1 LLTPVRMR
9 RVTVIVSK
17 DQLTNFLSYAGQE
30 GVLHFVT
37 VPDKQVP
44 TGTIS
49 FETSSIV
56 ARLVAVRNRLTTIA
70 PLMRNSHAEPE
81 LSNISSQSVESL
93 AEYLDK
99 EALNLE
105 QAVKQLEARQ
115 EKLQEERGRNVQ
127 LSRLLSG
134 LEKLGVKLSTIG
146 GTGFTTILAGEAP
159 RESVESIRMEL
170 DRLSYGNAIFAI
182 TSASDEVGA
191 FFAILPSAFQDEAK
205 QAFAAL
211 GARLEPGLAQLPP
224 DPSEAK
230 KQVEERLGEIRLGE
244 KELET
249 DRVQLAKEYGP
260 RYASLVLMFEI
271 LEVRAKALS
280 NALATQSTVLL
291 DAWVPEERF
300 DGFSKGASKASAEDI
315 SIQVDEHAAERIVKT
330 AREHNKELIP
340 EHVVGEEPPPTLI
353 DAPAFFKPLQSVIN
367 NFGTPSYHELNPLP
381 FMIITY
387 PIIYGL
393 MFGDVGQGL
402 LFIFGGL
409 FLWNLKKKG
418 KKIFELGQMIADGS
432 ELIILLGI
440 GIVVFGIIFGDFF
453 GFAPDFLKFNVVN
466 GVRAPIFSP
475 SELKIEFMVITLFV
489 GVAHLTFGLALSAIN
504 KIKNKEYSHAIF
516 GPISWAVFY
525 ISGVYLISQ
534 VVIAGFKFGIALK
547 PPYIFLLVPIFVPL
561 VLMAWKEGG
570 LHMFEAF
577 LSSASNTFSYL
588 RIWALNIADFEF
600 KFALF
605 IALGVLGAIIGNVL
619 VLIIEGLIVFVQTLR
634 LHWVEWF
641 SKFYEGT
648 GTPFAPYQEPLT
660 GLVAANKWYQNQ

>member
-1 LLTPVRMR
+1 MR

-17 DQLTNFLSYAGQE
+17 DQLTNHPSHACQE
-30 GVLHFVT
+30 SLLHCAT
-37 VPDKQVP
+37 VPDKQVQ
-44 TGTIS
+44 TGTNP
-49 FETSSIV
+49 FETSSLV
-56 ARLVAVRNRLTTIA
+56 ARLATVRNRLTTIA
-70 PLMRNSHAEPE
+70 PLMRDSHAEPE
-81 LSNISSQSVESL
+81 LNISSQSVEGL

-105 QAVKQLEARQ
+105 RSVKQLEAQQ

-280 NALATQSTVLL
+280 TALATQSTALL

-300 DGFSKGASKASAEDI
+300 DGFSKGASKASGDDI
-315 SIQVDEHAAERIVKT
+315 SIQVDEHAAERIVRT
-330 AREHNKELIP
+330 ARQQDRKS
-340 EHVVGEEPPPTLI
+340 VV
-353 DAPAFFKPLQSVIN
+353 
-367 NFGTPSYHELNPLP
+367 
-381 FMIITY
+381 
-387 PIIYGL
+387 
-393 MFGDVGQGL
+393 
-402 LFIFGGL
+402 
-409 FLWNLKKKG
+409 
-418 KKIFELGQMIADGS
+418 
-432 ELIILLGI
+432 
-440 GIVVFGIIFGDFF
+440 
-453 GFAPDFLKFNVVN
+453 
-466 GVRAPIFSP
+466 
-475 SELKIEFMVITLFV
+475 
-489 GVAHLTFGLALSAIN
+489 
-504 KIKNKEYSHAIF
+504 
-516 GPISWAVFY
+516 
-525 ISGVYLISQ
+525 
-534 VVIAGFKFGIALK
+534 
-547 PPYIFLLVPIFVPL
+547 
-561 VLMAWKEGG
+561 
-570 LHMFEAF
+570 
-577 LSSASNTFSYL
+577 
-588 RIWALNIADFEF
+588 
-600 KFALF
+600 
-605 IALGVLGAIIGNVL
+605 
-619 VLIIEGLIVFVQTLR
+619 
-634 LHWVEWF
+634 
-641 SKFYEGT
+641 
-648 GTPFAPYQEPLT
+648 
-660 GLVAANKWYQNQ
+660 

>member
-1 LLTPVRMR
+1 MLTPVRMR

-30 GVLHFVT
+30 GLLHFVT

-44 TGTIS
+44 TGTIP
-49 FETSSIV
+49 FETSLLV
-56 ARLVAVRNRLTTIA
+56 ARLAAVRNRLTTIA
-70 PLMRNSHAEPE
+70 PLMRDSHAEPE
-81 LSNISSQSVESL
+81 LNNISSQSVESL

-105 QAVKQLEARQ
+105 RSVKQLEARQ

-134 LEKLGVKLSTIG
+134 LEKLGVRLSTVG

-159 RESVESIRMEL
+159 RDSVESIRMEL
-170 DRLSYGNAIFAI
+170 DRVSYGNAIFAI
-182 TSASDEVGA
+182 TNTSDEA
-191 FFAILPSAFQDEAK
+191 ESFFAILPSAFQDEAK
-205 QAFAAL
+205 QALAAL

-230 KQVEERLGEIRLGE
+230 KQVEQRLEEIRLGE

-249 DRVQLAKEYGP
+249 DRVQLTKEYGP
-260 RYASLVLMFEI
+260 RYASLLMMFEI

-280 NALATQSTVLL
+280 TALATQSTVLL

-300 DGFSKGASKASAEDI
+300 DGFSKGASKASGDDI
-315 SIQVDEHAAERIVKT
+315 SIQVDEHAAERIVRT
-330 AREHNKELIP
+330 AREHSEELIP

-418 KKIFELGQMIADGS
+418 RKIFELGQMIADGS
-432 ELIILLGI
+432 ELLILLGI

-475 SELKIEFMVITLFV
+475 SDLKIEFMVITLFV

-547 PPYIFLLVPIFVPL
+547 PPYVFFLVPIFVPL

-660 GLVAANKWYQNQ
+660 GLVVANKWYQNQ

>member
-1 LLTPVRMR
+1 MR

-44 TGTIS
+44 TGTIP
-49 FETSSIV
+49 FETSSLV
-56 ARLVAVRNRLTTIA
+56 ARFAAVRNRLTTIA
-70 PLMRNSHAEPE
+70 PLMRDSHAEPE
-81 LSNISSQSVESL
+81 LNNISSQSVESL

-105 QAVKQLEARQ
+105 RSVKQLEARQ
-115 EKLQEERGRNVQ
+115 EKLQEERARNVQ

-134 LEKLGVKLSTIG
+134 LEKLGVRLSTIG

-159 RESVESIRMEL
+159 RDSVESIRMEL
-170 DRLSYGNAIFAI
+170 DRVSYGNAIFAI
-182 TSASDEVGA
+182 TNTSDEA
-191 FFAILPSAFQDEAK
+191 ESFFAILPSAFQDEAK
-205 QAFAAL
+205 QGLAAL
-211 GARLEPGLAQLPP
+211 GARLEPGLAQLLPE
-224 DPSEAK
+224 PSEAK
-230 KQVEERLGEIRLGE
+230 KQVE
-244 KELET
+244 
-249 DRVQLAKEYGP
+249 Q
-260 RYASLVLMFEI
+260 
-271 LEVRAKALS
+271 
-280 NALATQSTVLL
+280 
-291 DAWVPEERF
+291 
-300 DGFSKGASKASAEDI
+300 
-315 SIQVDEHAAERIVKT
+315 HAAERIVRT
-330 AREHNKELIP
+330 ARQHSEELIP

-418 KKIFELGQMIADGS
+418 KKIFELGQIIADGP

-453 GFAPDFLKFNVVN
+453 GFAPDFLKFSVVN

-504 KIKNKEYSHAIF
+504 KIRNKEYSHAIF

-534 VVIAGFKFGIALK
+534 VVIAEFKFGIALK

-660 GLVAANKWYQNQ
+660 GLVVANKWYQNQ

>member
-1 LLTPVRMR
+1 MLTPVRMR

-30 GVLHFVT
+30 GLLHFVT

-44 TGTIS
+44 TGTIP
-49 FETSSIV
+49 FETSSLV
-56 ARLVAVRNRLTTIA
+56 ARLATVRNRLTTIA
-70 PLMRNSHAEPE
+70 PLMRDSHAEPE
-81 LSNISSQSVESL
+81 LNNISSQSVESL

-105 QAVKQLEARQ
+105 RSVKQLEARQ

-134 LEKLGVKLSTIG
+134 LEKLGVRLSTIC

-159 RESVESIRMEL
+159 RDSVESIRMEL

-205 QAFAAL
+205 QAFPAL

-230 KQVEERLGEIRLGE
+230 KQVEQRLEEIRLGE

-260 RYASLVLMFEI
+260 RYASLLMMFEI

-280 NALATQSTVLL
+280 TALATQSTVLL

-300 DGFSKGASKASAEDI
+300 DGFSKGASKASGDDI
-315 SIQVDEHAAERIVKT
+315 SIQVDEHAAERIVRT
-330 AREHNKELIP
+330 ARQHNEELIP

-453 GFAPDFLKFNVVN
+453 GFAPDFLKFNVIN

-475 SELKIEFMVITLFV
+475 SDLKIEFMVITLFV

-660 GLVAANKWYQNQ
+660 GLVVANKWYQNQ